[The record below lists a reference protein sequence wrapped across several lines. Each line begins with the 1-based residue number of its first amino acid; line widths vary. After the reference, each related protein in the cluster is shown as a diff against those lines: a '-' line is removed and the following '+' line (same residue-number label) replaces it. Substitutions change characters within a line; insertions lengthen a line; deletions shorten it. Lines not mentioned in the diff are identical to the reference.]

1 VTRPPDDPEPTREL
15 RPPVPGPAD
24 PPMVDQATEQVA
36 MPSVQPEPT
45 RPLGPVH
52 APRRSRTPF
61 VVTALVLLIL
71 AVGVV
76 AVLVWG

>member
-1 VTRPPDDPEPTREL
+1 VTRPPEDPEPTREL

-24 PPMVDQATEQVA
+24 PPMVDQPTEQVA
-36 MPSVQPEPT
+36 MPAVQPDPT
-45 RPLGPVH
+45 TPLGPVRAGRPH
-52 APRRSRTPF
+52 RTAV
-61 VVTALVLLIL
+61 VVTALVLLVL